1 MTFTINGISSNDEKH
16 IKLNSIISLY
26 SDKRTLDVKVGR
38 YEQQFADQESFF
50 GVIPGDY
57 KCAVFFY
64 NEEIIDKWIV
74 IYKDYVIALTEE
86 ENNQLVSMFNKRYIM
101 RDSSYLFEQFDTF
114 DVYGDSDDFI
124 VANILP
130 FEILLDNKEVIR
142 LSTDKV
148 DVIDTFFWGVIG

>member
-1 MTFTINGISSNDEKH
+1 M
-16 IKLNSIISLY
+16 
-26 SDKRTLDVKVGR
+26 
-38 YEQQFADQESFF
+38 
-50 GVIPGDY
+50 
-57 KCAVFFY
+57 
-64 NEEIIDKWIV
+64 